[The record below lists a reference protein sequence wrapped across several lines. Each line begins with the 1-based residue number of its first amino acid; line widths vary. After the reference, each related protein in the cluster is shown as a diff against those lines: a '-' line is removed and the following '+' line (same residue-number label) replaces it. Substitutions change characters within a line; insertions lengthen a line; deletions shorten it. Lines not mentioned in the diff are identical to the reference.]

1 MNEMRK
7 IRILLAKPGLDG
19 HDRGIKVVARALRD
33 AGMEVIYS
41 GLHQTP
47 AQIVNTALQEGV
59 DGIGLSILSG
69 AHNSIFSKVMALLH
83 EKGLSDLLVFGGG
96 IIPQK
101 DQRRLKSM
109 GVSEIF
115 TPGTDTRGIV
125 SYLKEELEKRD
136 ETKPKSI

>member
-1 MNEMRK
+1 MKEIRK

-47 AQIVNTALQEGV
+47 AQIVSTALQEGV

-69 AHNSIFSKVMALLH
+69 AHNAIFSKIIVLLQ

-96 IIPQK
+96 TITPK
-101 DQRRLKSM
+101 DQKRLKSM
-109 GVSEIF
+109 GVGEIF
-115 TPGTDTRGIV
+115 TPGTDTREIV
-125 SYLKEELEKRD
+125 SYLKEKLEKRD
-136 ETKPKSI
+136 EIKTKSV